1 MKSAKMPNKATIR
14 LPLAVYVNENEKQ
27 KIDQFF
33 LVRPKLKKG
42 ETVKEWI
49 IRAIST
55 EEAIQSGNTQLDSKQ
70 FKSKTVEEV
79 TNNEI
84 RSESK
89 QD

>member
-33 LVRPKLKKG
+33 LSRPKLKKG

-55 EEAIQSGNTQLDSKQ
+55 EEAIQSGKTQLDIKP
-70 FKSKTVEEV
+70 FE
-79 TNNEI
+79 
-84 RSESK
+84 
-89 QD
+89 